1 MPAVWTLTGAGQE
14 SQFIL
19 FKQRKIKWFE
29 NVKKIKNWRQISQIW
44 ALHGHKNS
52 LSFCNALKPT
62 FSLKILL
69 LIPSVLQDFCS
80 VHKDL
85 NFKMQPGIHAL
96 VLSVFHIMISCG
108 RLSRTGAQSTVELHF
123 LGPVIL
129 AVSAISTWEVEDK
142 PRRDRLQFPGVS
154 STTY

>member
-1 MPAVWTLTGAGQE
+1 MKKTKICVVIAMPAVWTLTGAGQE

-85 NFKMQPGIHAL
+85 NFKMQPMYPCPGFISVPHHDIMWQVVTYWSTEHCGAAL
-96 VLSVFHIMISCG
+96 PRSCDSGSLSYFHMRSG
-108 RLSRTGAQSTVELHF
+108 R
-123 LGPVIL
+123 
-129 AVSAISTWEVEDK
+129 
-142 PRRDRLQFPGVS
+142 
-154 STTY
+154 